1 LLQQDIFLKFF
12 FLPLFS
18 LEPNVMVS
26 YFGWRLK
33 ITKIS
38 VVKKLFDFFHTWLIY
53 WRRQLKFYLISIIG
67 SFNSWIIYLRREPE
81 AKRNN
86 IKAGKQIPFLSKMN
100 CILISSCFG
109 SCKQWF
115 YPFNPYSSL
124 LTLLRWIMF

>member
-1 LLQQDIFLKFF
+1 MQ
-12 FLPLFS
+12 LP
-18 LEPNVMVS
+18 N
-26 YFGWRLK
+26 
-33 ITKIS
+33 
-38 VVKKLFDFFHTWLIY
+38 
-53 WRRQLKFYLISIIG
+53 IIG
-67 SFNSWIIYLRREPE
+67 FFNIWIIYLRREPE

-124 LTLLRWIMF
+124 LTLLRWIMFLNEFSLVIFCTNLKHFVLQKCLFFFRQQKHSLIVKLITSKQTLLKGAEFKMSSS